1 MKLRLT
7 LKTRTNKGKEI
18 SIKFNI
24 APSKHLGFINFV
36 NNSLKQDESINI
48 SLERIAKS
56 GIRDD
61 DIVSGSFKF
70 QEKK

>member
-1 MKLRLT
+1 VL
-7 LKTRTNKGKEI
+7 
-18 SIKFNI
+18 NI

-36 NNSLKQDESINI
+36 NNSLKKDESINI

-56 GIRDD
+56 GVRDD